1 MKNKQQKEDYYM
13 KTYLKKFQEY
23 MCETCLNKLVAIALL
38 VLGVLSTKIEGD
50 GTFLMFI
57 GMVSIYLFFIRKNCI
72 E

>member
-1 MKNKQQKEDYYM
+1 M

-38 VLGVLSTKIEGD
+38 VLGVLSTRIEGD
-50 GTFLMFI
+50 GTYLVFI
-57 GMVSIYLFFIRKNCI
+57 GILSIGLFFSRKNHI